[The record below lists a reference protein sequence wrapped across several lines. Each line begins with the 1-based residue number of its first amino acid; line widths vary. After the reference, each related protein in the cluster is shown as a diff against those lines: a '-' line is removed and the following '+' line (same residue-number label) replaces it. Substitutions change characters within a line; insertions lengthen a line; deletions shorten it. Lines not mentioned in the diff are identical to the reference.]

1 VEGWRSLCGS
11 VCCREVLFGDA
22 ALLDGRTK
30 YLIWF
35 GFDGRIK
42 YLIGVSGVFIS
53 LLRDNI
59 FL

>member
-1 VEGWRSLCGS
+1 LCGS

-22 ALLDGRTK
+22 ALLDGRIK